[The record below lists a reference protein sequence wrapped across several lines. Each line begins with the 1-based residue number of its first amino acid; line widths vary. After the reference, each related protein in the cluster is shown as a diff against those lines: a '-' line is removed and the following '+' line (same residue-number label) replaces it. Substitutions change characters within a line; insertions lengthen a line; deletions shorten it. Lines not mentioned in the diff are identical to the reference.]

1 MARRTQSTSP
11 RTPQNETKAEEHWW
25 KMPAVIAAVIAAL
38 AAISVAL
45 INQRPASKPQP
56 SDAPPMSQ
64 ETHGPDSPAI
74 AGVQGDVTVTYGI
87 SEERFQARAAELGV
101 TDAAL
106 KSFFKVLEQQH
117 VPREDL
123 DSTLRD
129 IAKRYKELQDKLR
142 AFTSGDPAVVAL
154 KQAAS
159 NALEAGDFA
168 QVETLLNEASQ
179 KDLEGAQQFQQMATK
194 RWLSAAASKAEL
206 GALKDTQLRYA
217 EAAAY
222 YRQAAEWVESL
233 PKGSEEILATYLN
246 NWAESSMQAGDY
258 RSAEPAFRRSLA
270 LWEQVS
276 GPNHS
281 NAAIGLNNLAGLYW
295 TQGRYAEAEPLFRR
309 ALAIWEQAL
318 GPNHPR
324 VVLGTTNLAELHRAQ
339 GRYAEA
345 EPLSQRALAI
355 FEKTLGPDHPNV
367 AMGLSNLAAL
377 YNDQG
382 RYGEAEPLLK
392 RALATFEKALGT
404 EHQGVFYSLNNL
416 GWLYNAQGRYAEAEP
431 LYQRAL
437 AISEKTLGPDHPNVA
452 MGLENY
458 AVMLRATNRVS
469 EADELDIRAKT
480 IRAKYTQEYAVE

>member
-1 MARRTQSTSP
+1 MARRAQSASP
-11 RTPQNETKAEEHWW
+11 KQPQRERQAEDRWW
-25 KMPAVIAAVIAAL
+25 KTPAVIAAVIAAL
-38 AAISVAL
+38 AAISIAI
-45 INQRPASKPQP
+45 INQRATSTPKT
-56 SDAPPMSQ
+56 SD
-64 ETHGPDSPAI
+64 TSPI
-74 AGVQGDVTVTYGI
+74 AGVQGSVTVTKDVAVTASGSGTAIMQTGSGSLHLTNIHGI
-87 SEERFQARAAELGV
+87 SAEEHTRLSQELGV
-101 TDAAL
+101 TNSAL

-129 IAKRYKELQDKLR
+129 IAKRYQELQDKLR
-142 AFTSGDPAVVAL
+142 TFTSDDPAVVAL

-159 NALEAGDFA
+159 KALEAGDFA

-206 GALKDTQLRYA
+206 GTLKDTQLRYT

-222 YRQAAEWVESL
+222 HRQAAEWVESL

-246 NWAESSMQAGDY
+246 NWAESSLQAGDY
-258 RSAEPAFRRSLA
+258 RSAEPPFRRALA
-270 LWEQVS
+270 LWEQAS
-276 GPNHS
+276 GPNHPDV
-281 NAAIGLNNLAGLYW
+281 AIALNNLAELY
-295 TQGRYAEAEPLFRR
+295 
-309 ALAIWEQAL
+309 
-318 GPNHPR
+318 
-324 VVLGTTNLAELHRAQ
+324 RAQ

-345 EPLSQRALAI
+345 EPLYQRALAI

-367 AMGLSNLAAL
+367 AMSLSNLAAL
-377 YNDQG
+377 YNGQG

-392 RALATFEKALGT
+392 RALATFEKALGP

-416 GWLYNAQGRYAEAEP
+416 GWLYNAQGRYGEAEP

-437 AISEKTLGPDHPNVA
+437 AIFEKTLGPDHPNVA
-452 MGLENY
+452 ISLENY

-480 IRAKYTQEYAVE
+480 IRAKYTQEHSVE